1 MVFSS
6 SKLKSLVEHATGPAR
21 AEVLFRLLK
30 VPAALLE
37 EQGNGVSRAVM
48 AQALNMVL
56 FDALLERVPDARA
69 YTQDQLDAGRQIVYD
84 HGAVRTVALAGMGA
98 LPAGEEAIVRL
109 LKPLGYA
116 CNGIYPLDR
125 LKMLGRS
132 YVQQDH
138 PEEIAQFFVS
148 ELYPERFSDAF
159 QKAAV
164 CVTRSSRD
172 PLGTASVAVLA
183 ELEAEGSISLQD
195 GARILPELAACF
207 DRQHDVP
214 SLADYECLLAESPEM
229 AWIATEGNAF
239 NHATDRVEDVHRLAE
254 EQRKLGR
261 NIKEAV
267 EVSQSGRVRQTA
279 FRAAQVWREFRG
291 PDGATVR
298 RQVPGSFYEF
308 ITRLPIVDGGD
319 GKSRLDLAFDSSNAQ
334 GIFKM
339 TAPA

>member
-6 SKLKSLVEHATGPAR
+6 SKLQSLVEHAAGPAR
-21 AEVLFRLLK
+21 ADALFRLLK
-30 VPAALLE
+30 VPPSLLDE
-37 EQGNGVSRAVM
+37 PGERVSRAVM

-56 FDALLERVPDARA
+56 FDELLKRVPDARA

-98 LPAGEEAIVRL
+98 LPAGEEAIVRVL
-109 LKPLGYA
+109 RPLGYA

-125 LKMLGRS
+125 LRMLGRS

-159 QKAAV
+159 QKAV
-164 CVTRSSRD
+164 LSVTRSSRD
-172 PLGTASVAVLA
+172 PLSASAAQVLA
-183 ELEAEGSISLQD
+183 ELEKKGSISLQE
-195 GARILPELAACF
+195 GARALPELAACF
-207 DRQHDVP
+207 DRQHDIP
-214 SLADYECLLAESPEM
+214 SLADYESLLAESPEM

-239 NHATDRVEDVHRLAE
+239 NHATDRVEDVHRLAD
-254 EQRKLGR
+254 EQRSLGR
-261 NIKEAV
+261 DIKDAV
-267 EVSQSGRVRQTA
+267 EISQSGRVRQTA
-279 FRAAQVWREFRG
+279 FRAAQVWREFRAS
-291 PDGATVR
+291 DGAIVR
-298 RQVPGSFYEF
+298 KQVPGSFYEF
-308 ITRLPIVDGGD
+308 ITRLPIVDGSS

-339 TAPA
+339 TVPV